1 MARIRTIKPDFF
13 LDPDL
18 SPRLTPVARLLFI
31 GLWTLADRD
40 GRLEDCAKRIGAQLF
55 PYEPCDTETILADL
69 SASIGGTKR
78 RLIDRFEDKTG
89 RRFIQIVNFQKH
101 QRPHVREVDSTIPA
115 PTEKS
120 PRHNLGSANE
130 LPWFSDRKPRKV
142 PSPLDKGKG
151 MDNGEGKGMDIA
163 ALPPEEKSTAKT
175 EPRKLTPQQILVR
188 YFKEAKGV
196 LADDKDWDRR
206 NWNGRLGKEAAAL
219 LKVFDGDP
227 VKAGRYMLVKG
238 DEWKDLPDW
247 TMNAIAAAAGRDT
260 RLNQGRGEND
270 GQQNGTLDAD
280 RGNGP
285 RRLGGVTRSGEIA
298 GDALAGLREQ
308 AALPGRGKGEL
319 GGSQS
324 DSFNDEPFTP

>member
-31 GLWTLADRD
+31 GLWTLADRE

-69 SASIGGTKR
+69 SAPLGATKR

-101 QRPHVREVDSTIPA
+101 QRPHVREVDSTIAA

-120 PRHNLGSANE
+120 TRHNLGSANE

-151 MDNGEGKGMDIA
+151 MEKGKGMDIA
-163 ALPPEEKSTAKT
+163 AKSPPEKKERTGIQKVMRA
-175 EPRKLTPQQILVR
+175 
-188 YFKEAKGV
+188 FKEAKGID
-196 LADDKDWDRR
+196 ADDAEWDTLNFKRFAR
-206 NWNGRLGKEAAAL
+206 SAADVLKLFDENAEAAIL
-219 LKVFDGDP
+219 YVLKKGQELDDKEM
-227 VKAGRYMLVKG
+227 KAWGL
-238 DEWKDLPDW
+238 E
-247 TMNAIAAAAGRDT
+247 AIARAAATDGRVLDFK
-260 RLNQGRGEND
+260 RGEK
-270 GQQNGTLDAD
+270 NGSENFTLDAGRAD
-280 RGNGP
+280 GP
-285 RRLGGVTRSGEIA
+285 RRLGGVTRAGEIA

-308 AALPGRGKGEL
+308 AALPGQGTRDV

-324 DSFNDEPFTP
+324 DRFDDEPFTP